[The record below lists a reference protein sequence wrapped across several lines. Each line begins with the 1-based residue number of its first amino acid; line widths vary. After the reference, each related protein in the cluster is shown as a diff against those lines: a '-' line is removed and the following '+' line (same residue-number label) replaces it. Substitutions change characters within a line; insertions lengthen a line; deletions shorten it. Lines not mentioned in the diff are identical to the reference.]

1 VTEAQRC
8 ESIMRRDQSNSHRGK
23 AETIVSQRDRDTRIV
38 VGVLFFAATMLAY
51 KLSATTDRRPSVV
64 LAEEVDNDNPSVAF
78 PVPKSTAWPPMNTR
92 QPGWEATADQGLI
105 DATVQTIEYPGLG
118 NIQISGD
125 ASMGLCGSDTRIDHS
140 IPPAIQRLCSVM
152 HANLQPMI
160 HLFYS
165 QRRAPVMMHVADIQ
179 PGGITGAESGCIKL
193 YIEGKPLIRCDAAC
207 QYFPSNTQSLRNAE
221 KRGFIPFAGAFSC

>member
-1 VTEAQRC
+1 
-8 ESIMRRDQSNSHRGK
+8 
-23 AETIVSQRDRDTRIV
+23 
-38 VGVLFFAATMLAY
+38 
-51 KLSATTDRRPSVV
+51 
-64 LAEEVDNDNPSVAF
+64 
-78 PVPKSTAWPPMNTR
+78 MNTR

-105 DATVQTIEYPGLG
+105 DATVQTIEYPGRG
-118 NIQISGD
+118 KIQISGD

-221 KRGFIPFAGAFSC
+221 KRGFIPCAGAFSC